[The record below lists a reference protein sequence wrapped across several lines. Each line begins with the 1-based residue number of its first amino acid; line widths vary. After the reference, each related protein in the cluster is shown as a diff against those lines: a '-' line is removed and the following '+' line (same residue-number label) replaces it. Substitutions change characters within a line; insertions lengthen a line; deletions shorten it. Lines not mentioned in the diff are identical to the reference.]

1 MSYQFHNMIHLI
13 VQMFDGAVTITKE
26 DSNIVIEVIKL
37 HFHALGS
44 VHGKSCCTCTCIYW
58 QFSPSHLQW
67 SADSV
72 NDMYADAVLVMVLQI
87 ESNPHGLQSESHD
100 FYTIVT

>member
-1 MSYQFHNMIHLI
+1 
-13 VQMFDGAVTITKE
+13 MFGGAVTITKE
-26 DSNIVIEVIKL
+26 DSNIVIEVKYLSFIIIMRGWHQNFYHYNDL
-37 HFHALGS
+37 FA
-44 VHGKSCCTCTCIYW
+44 
-58 QFSPSHLQW
+58 FHLQW

-100 FYTIVT
+100 LYHSHMMYLNVTQFYARVH

>member
-1 MSYQFHNMIHLI
+1 MIC
-13 VQMFDGAVTITKE
+13 
-26 DSNIVIEVIKL
+26 L
-37 HFHALGS
+37 HFFLALKI
-44 VHGKSCCTCTCIYW
+44 V
-58 QFSPSHLQW
+58 HLQW

-100 FYTIVT
+100 LYRSHMIYINVTRFYARVH